1 MDGCYKERK
10 RLKTE
15 IWRICFAITG
25 CGVHGLLLPPPPPL
39 LNRCRLMWPLNVA
52 EAEAEPGDGEDGG
65 RRVTHVPSMLS
76 RRLLSI
82 LPPPPR
88 PEPPRP
94 PPPRAA
100 SAAAAS
106 RSDRHLQH
114 PTLPSFS

>member
-1 MDGCYKERK
+1 
-10 RLKTE
+10 
-15 IWRICFAITG
+15 
-25 CGVHGLLLPPPPPL
+25 
-39 LNRCRLMWPLNVA
+39 MWPLNVA
-52 EAEAEPGDGEDGG
+52 EDEAAPGDGEDGG

-76 RRLLSI
+76 RRLLNI